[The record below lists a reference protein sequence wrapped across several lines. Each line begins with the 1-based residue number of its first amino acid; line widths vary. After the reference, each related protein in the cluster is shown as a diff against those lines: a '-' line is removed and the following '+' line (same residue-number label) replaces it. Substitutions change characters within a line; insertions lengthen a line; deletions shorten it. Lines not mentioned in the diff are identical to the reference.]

1 MGHFRF
7 LIAAAMLLVPSLA
20 AAEKLV
26 DPYADVRWR
35 LELVEQD
42 GLPRDAAASTVRV
55 LAGVKAGPWKGFSA
69 QIEGEAISR
78 FGAENFNDTINGRTE
93 FPVVADPS
101 DHQLNQALIGWR
113 DAALGSASVGRQAVN
128 LDNQRW
134 LGSVAWRQNDQ
145 TIDIARAEVTAL
157 KGVTLGYGYG
167 WRVNR
172 IFGPRSPQGI
182 WRDSDIHLLRATADL
197 KPVGSLVAY
206 AYLLDLPDAPAMSSN
221 SFGARLLGSQK
232 LGQAALLYTV
242 EYARQS
248 NAGANPRQF
257 TVDYLLLEP
266 GVKIGPVTGKVGY
279 ERLSGNGQ
287 AALQT
292 PLATLHAFNGWA
304 DKFLV
309 TPADGLRDVYVD
321 VAVAPKAKGFPN
333 GLVLRAIYHDFRST
347 LGNRPYGHEFDA
359 QIAVPVGKRVSLLA
373 KAALYE
379 ARGFGVD
386 TMRLWLQVEARF

>member
-1 MGHFRF
+1 MVKFRSLF
-7 LIAAAMLLVPSLA
+7 AATLLAAPLPA
-20 AAEKLV
+20 AAESLF
-26 DPYADVRWR
+26 DPYVDARWR

-42 GLPRDAAASTVRV
+42 RLPRDAAASTLRV
-55 LAGVKAGPWKGFSA
+55 LAGVKAGPWHGFSA
-69 QIEGEAISR
+69 QVEGEAITR
-78 FGAENFNDTINGRTE
+78 IGAENFNDTINGRTQ

-113 DAALGSASVGRQAVN
+113 DKALGSASVGRQAVN

-134 LGSVAWRQNDQ
+134 VGSVAWRQNDQ
-145 TIDIARAEVTAL
+145 TIDIARAELTAL

-172 IFGPRSPQGI
+172 IFGPRSPQGV

-197 KPVGSLVAY
+197 KPIGNLVAY
-206 AYLLDLPDAPAMSSN
+206 AYLLDLRDAPTMSSN
-221 SFGARLLGSQK
+221 SFGARLVGSQK
-232 LGQAALLYTV
+232 LGSTALLYTL
-242 EYARQS
+242 EYARQTG
-248 NAGANPRQF
+248 AGTNPRHF
-257 TVDYLLLEP
+257 TVDYLLVEP
-266 GVKIGPVTGKVGY
+266 GLKIGAVTGKVGY

-309 TPADGLRDVYVD
+309 TPTDGLRDLYVD
-321 VAVAPKAKGFPN
+321 VAVAPMAKGLPE
-333 GLVLRAIYHDFRST
+333 GLVLRAILHDFRST
-347 LGNRPYGHEFDA
+347 IGNRAYGREFDA
-359 QIAVPVGKRVSLLA
+359 QIAVPVSKRVSLLA

-386 TMRLWLQVEARF
+386 TMRLWLQAEARF